1 VAGIPDVHRL
11 EPGIFLLVK
20 TPASIAPTR
29 PPGAG
34 LGDLFGFLL
43 TLLALVIAWKLAVPR
58 PAMPVA
64 TLPVAACNVQRES
77 CQLTLGDATRI
88 DLRILER
95 PIAPNQPFTIEGHV
109 ADSAVRL
116 VAAEVH
122 GIDVEVGTPPSAFS
136 GAGND
141 TYRAML
147 NLPFCTTSRTTWQMT
162 ILLTIDGR
170 DLKWPL
176 QFQTETV
183 GLHG

>member
-1 VAGIPDVHRL
+1 
-11 EPGIFLLVK
+11 VK

-64 TLPVAACNVQRES
+64 TLPVAACNLQRES

-122 GIDVEVGTPPSAFS
+122 GIDVDIGTPPSAFS